1 MRGGSCLKY
10 LKRGWNR
17 REGRGHKYLKK
28 EGVQAG
34 SRGGC
39 LEKKGGGGRKKS
51 LMNYDTLL

>member
-39 LEKKGGGGRKKS
+39 LEKGGGGEEK
-51 LMNYDTLL
+51 LTYEL